1 MGDQLAVALQNAEL
15 LANAEARAKRQA
27 YLNEISTQLHQSA
40 DVETIVGIGLRALSK
55 QLNGTAVELE
65 LGRQTKTS

>member
-1 MGDQLAVALQNAEL
+1 LHVLVNNAQL

-27 YLNEISTQLHQSA
+27 DLNEISAQLHRSA

-55 QLNGTAVELE
+55 QLNGTAVELQ
-65 LGRQTKTS
+65 LGRQTEPS